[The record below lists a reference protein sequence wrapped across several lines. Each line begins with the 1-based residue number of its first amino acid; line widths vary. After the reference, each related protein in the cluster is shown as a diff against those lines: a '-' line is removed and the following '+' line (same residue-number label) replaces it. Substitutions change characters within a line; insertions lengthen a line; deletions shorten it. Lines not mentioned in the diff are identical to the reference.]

1 VAKLKFKPSGLLKLR
16 KQGLV
21 PGDRDLAKALQ
32 VDYTTVH
39 RVLNGATKPGER
51 FIAGVVY
58 AFGPEWF
65 ASLFEAVPDDAA

>member
-16 KQGLV
+16 KLGLV
-21 PGDRDLAKALQ
+21 PSDPELAKALQ

-39 RVLNGATKPGER
+39 RVLNGVTKPGER
-51 FIAGVVY
+51 FIAGAVY

-65 ASLFEAVPDDAA
+65 GSLFEAVPDES